1 LSQSETDALQKRA
14 FSMNQFRKRARLH
27 AAANESR
34 CHARILV
41 NAGYGYRAVKKAAD
55 PREKLRLSDEFAGRG
70 NRRVA
75 PRLDAE
81 ATAFKTP

>member
-1 LSQSETDALQKRA
+1 MDALQKRA
-14 FSMNQFRKRARLH
+14 FSMNQFRKGVRLH
-27 AAANESR
+27 AGADESR

-55 PREKLRLSDEFAGRG
+55 PREKLRLSDEFAGHE

-75 PRLDAE
+75 PRLHAR
-81 ATAFKTP
+81 ATAVKTP